1 MGFYMKMALPIWRNI
16 QAVQLLARLDYEYC
30 IIMAMGENSNTS
42 SSLLSFGLL
51 MCHKAN
57 EERRTLNGHHVPL
70 MKQPPKS
77 STTTVVEEEED
88 EKKSASEGS
97 MNAPAAVS
105 AKIMLLETK
114 INFVFVQAE
123 EEAWEEHLEKA
134 TYDETLNKEELQ

>member
-1 MGFYMKMALPIWRNI
+1 MKTELPIYKKYKS
-16 QAVQLLARLDYEYC
+16 LARLDYEYC
-30 IIMAMGENSNTS
+30 IIIAMGENSNTS

-97 MNAPAAVS
+97 MNAPAAAVS
-105 AKIMLLETK
+105 AKI
-114 INFVFVQAE
+114 NAVS
-123 EEAWEEHLEKA
+123 
-134 TYDETLNKEELQ
+134 